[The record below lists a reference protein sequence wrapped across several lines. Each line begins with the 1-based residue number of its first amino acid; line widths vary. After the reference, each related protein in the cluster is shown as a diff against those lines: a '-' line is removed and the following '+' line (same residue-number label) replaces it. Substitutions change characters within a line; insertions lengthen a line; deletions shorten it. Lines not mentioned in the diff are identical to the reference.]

1 MAAPINCEYPL
12 RQVRTLT
19 ELVEIAVGMEYEAA
33 SRYQELTLYMRQR
46 GETQLAAT
54 FGQLAELE
62 RRHGD
67 ELCEWAVSKGLPLPH
82 PMQFAWCLPE
92 TFSLKEVGGVTLSPY
107 LILGIAV
114 RNEELAFAFYT
125 YVAALTD
132 AQPEVRE
139 CAESFAREELKH
151 VAQLRKLRRSAY
163 HRQTAPKRR
172 YIATTLAALHRLA
185 WGLEL
190 GSSELAARAASRLE
204 ADGRGASAGLL
215 RQASVNAIARATDYA
230 HLCDGGPAPEGSEAA
245 QEALARSHAVADAPT
260 AEALL
265 VLCERDAQDVL
276 EAYLSTADQAVAE
289 TVLGLALGLAESAVG
304 RLALIR
310 SLLVQERGEVFIKD
324 WE

>member
-1 MAAPINCEYPL
+1 MVAPINREYPL

-19 ELVEIAVGMEYEAA
+19 ELVEIAVGMEHEAA
-33 SRYQELTLYMRQR
+33 SRYQELTNYMKQR
-46 GETQLAAT
+46 GETHLAAT

-67 ELCEWAVSKGLPLPH
+67 ELRDWATRKGLPAPQ
-82 PMQFAWCLPE
+82 PKQFSWRLPE
-92 TFSLKEVGGVTLSPY
+92 TFSLKDVGGAALSPY

-125 YVAALTD
+125 YVSALTD

-151 VAQLRKLRRSAY
+151 VAQLRKLRRGAY
-163 HRQTAPKRR
+163 HSQRKDAPKRR
-172 YIATTLAALHRLA
+172 PAATTLADLHRLA
-185 WGLEL
+185 WGLES
-190 GSSELAARAASRLE
+190 GSSELTALAARRLA
-204 ADGRGASAGLL
+204 ADGHATEASLLDQASAD
-215 RQASVNAIARATDYA
+215 AAARATDCA
-230 HLCDGGPAPEGSEAA
+230 NLCDGGKAPEGSEAA
-245 QEALARSHAVADAPT
+245 QEVRSGDPAALT

-265 VLCERDAQDVL
+265 ALCERDAQDVL
-276 EAYLSTADQAVAE
+276 EAYLSTADQATTE
-289 TVLGLALGLAESAVG
+289 TVLGQSQRLAESAVG

-310 SLLVQERGEVFIKD
+310 SLLVQERGETFIKD